1 MGRPPVIRLPVI
13 PWPHLVG
20 GLILVIMLVPIR
32 RYSLPANLPFELE
45 LYRLVVAALVVGW
58 LGSLLVDHRVRLR
71 RTGFEGPLLVIV
83 GSAIASV
90 VVNPERVAE
99 NSAEVNKTLM
109 FLLSF
114 VVVLYLTVSGLRRL
128 TDVDFVAR
136 CLVLGGVVVA
146 FFAIIEART
155 GFNLFSHLAVVLP
168 FLRETADV
176 GGYQRLGTA
185 RLRVFGSA
193 QHPIALSAALVMLA
207 PLAVYLARRTGHARW
222 WLCALVL
229 GAACAS
235 AVSRTG
241 VLMFAVIALVFLW
254 LRPRETLRLWP
265 ALLAALVL
273 THVALPGTLG
283 ALKTSFFPP
292 GGLVAEQHKSA
303 DSSGSG
309 RLADLGPA
317 LERWTH
323 QPLLGE
329 GLGTIIVE
337 PERRRDRREHLRR
350 PVAGHAARD
359 GDRRARG
366 LDLVLRTR
374 DPSLRSRGET
384 RPLGARLAP
393 DGDHGRRGGL
403 RRRDAHLR
411 RVLVH
416 PGHVS
421 DVPLRGTRL
430 RDPAHGVR
438 RGFTRGGIRL
448 DPASAR
454 HEPRLTP
461 RTASPDVLHT
471 PNWGYRSFTA
481 QSIHVR
487 PIVESKRSRPEAMR
501 PPGAQARCPNPPK
514 QPAPFGSAAPLA
526 LPEPPHAFARGHGCS
541 SRCSPS
547 ACS

>member
-1 MGRPPVIRLPVI
+1 MIRLPVI

-71 RTGFEGPLLVIV
+71 RTGFEGPLVVIV

-90 VVNPERVAE
+90 VVNPGRLAE
-99 NSAEVNKTLM
+99 TSSEVNKALM

-114 VVVLYLTVSGLRRL
+114 VVVLYLTVSGVRRL
-128 TDVDFVAR
+128 ADADFVAR

-146 FFAIIEART
+146 VFAIIEART
-155 GFNLFSHLAVVLP
+155 GFNVFSHLAVVLP

-241 VLMFAVIALVFLW
+241 VLMFAVIAIVFLW

-292 GGLVAEQHKSA
+292 GGLVAEQHGSA

-329 GLGTIIVE
+329 GYGTMIIDINARGIDANIFDDQWLGTLLTTGIVGFAGWIWFFARAIRRFGRE
-337 PERRRDRREHLRR
+337 AKRDTSERGWLLTAITAGVAAYAVGMLTFDAFSFIQVTFLMFLLVGLGSVTMRTESEEAAPVAESLSLRRR
-350 PVAGHAARD
+350 PV
-359 GDRRARG
+359 
-366 LDLVLRTR
+366 TN
-374 DPSLRSRGET
+374 
-384 RPLGARLAP
+384 
-393 DGDHGRRGGL
+393 
-403 RRRDAHLR
+403 
-411 RVLVH
+411 
-416 PGHVS
+416 
-421 DVPLRGTRL
+421 
-430 RDPAHGVR
+430 PA
-438 RGFTRGGIRL
+438 
-448 DPASAR
+448 
-454 HEPRLTP
+454 
-461 RTASPDVLHT
+461 
-471 PNWGYRSFTA
+471 
-481 QSIHVR
+481 
-487 PIVESKRSRPEAMR
+487 
-501 PPGAQARCPNPPK
+501 
-514 QPAPFGSAAPLA
+514 
-526 LPEPPHAFARGHGCS
+526 
-541 SRCSPS
+541 
-547 ACS
+547 

>member
-1 MGRPPVIRLPVI
+1 MIRLPVI
-13 PWPHLVG
+13 PWSYLLG

-32 RYSLPANLPFELE
+32 RYSLPANLPFQLE

-58 LGSLLVDHRVRLR
+58 VASLLVDHRIRLR

-99 NSAEVNKTLM
+99 TSAEVNKTLM

-207 PLAVYLARRTGHARW
+207 PLAVYLARRTGHVRW

-241 VLMFAVIALVFLW
+241 VLMFLVIALVFLW

-265 ALLAALVL
+265 ALIAALLL
-273 THVALPGTLG
+273 THIALPGTLG

-292 GGLVAEQHKSA
+292 GGLVAEQHGSA

-329 GLGTIIVE
+329 GLGTIIVN
-337 PERRRDRREHLRR
+337 PNAGGIDANIFDDQWLGTLLATGIVGLSGWVWFFARAIRRFGRE
-350 PVAGHAARD
+350 A
-359 GDRRARG
+359 
-366 LDLVLRTR
+366 
-374 DPSLRSRGET
+374 
-384 RPLGARLAP
+384 
-393 DGDHGRRGGL
+393 
-403 RRRDAHLR
+403 RRDASERGWLLTAITAGVAAYAVGMLTFDSFSFIQVTFLMFLLVGLGSVTLR
-411 RVLVH
+411 
-416 PGHVS
+416 
-421 DVPLRGTRL
+421 TE
-430 RDPAHGVR
+430 
-438 RGFTRGGIRL
+438 T
-448 DPASAR
+448 
-454 HEPRLTP
+454 E
-461 RTASPDVLHT
+461 
-471 PNWGYRSFTA
+471 
-481 QSIHVR
+481 
-487 PIVESKRSRPEAMR
+487 E
-501 PPGAQARCPNPPK
+501 
-514 QPAPFGSAAPLA
+514 AAPVA
-526 LPEPPHAFARGHGCS
+526 ESVAIRRRPDTNPA
-541 SRCSPS
+541 
-547 ACS
+547 